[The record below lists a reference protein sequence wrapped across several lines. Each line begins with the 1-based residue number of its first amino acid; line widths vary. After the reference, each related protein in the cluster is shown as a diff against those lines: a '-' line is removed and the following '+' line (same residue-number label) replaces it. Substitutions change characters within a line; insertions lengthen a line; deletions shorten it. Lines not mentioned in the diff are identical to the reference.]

1 MGSKEP
7 KPNDTITHN
16 IHGHRIVEEYTKEG
30 VIVSL
35 WTTGENPELVK
46 QSLTWEDKAPGLAE
60 IIQLAKER
68 NRGKPN
74 IEGVELTT
82 PKEEE

>member
-1 MGSKEP
+1 M
-7 KPNDTITHN
+7 
-16 IHGHRIVEEYTKEG
+16 
-30 VIVSL
+30 IVSL